1 MYVESRSL
9 QSNASY
15 FWLGYARYDSIFFFS
30 SLKFWPKF
38 LKKNLFCSTGI
49 ALPVSTHRPELLNLV
64 TTVALLQYEF

>member
-1 MYVESRSL
+1 MLSQGRCNQML
-9 QSNASY
+9 RTFGWAMP
-15 FWLGYARYDSIFFFS
+15 GMIPFFFS

-38 LKKNLFCSTGI
+38 LEKNLFCSTGI